1 MNNEN
6 TGNELFPEGGAVSHS
21 GDGAEK
27 TPAAENAANAPL
39 PQTPAPNPE
48 KEEKIITE
56 ETVIEVAEIPDIDAG
71 GARSCGEFLKL
82 QREKLNLTYA
92 DVFEATRIKEDMV
105 RALEEEDFTQ
115 LPQPVYVI
123 AYVKRLC
130 HFYNI
135 NNALAREFL
144 DRLRAEISFDVPED
158 VSKSVKGSDESEENM
173 RRIRNLALAAAFVIL
188 LLLILV
194 ISGITMVVLN
204 LRQSGHQLENKP
216 PFSEN
221 TLVELQGTPKLVI
234 REL

>member
-6 TGNELFPEGGAVSHS
+6 GSNELFSEN
-21 GDGAEK
+21 AENTPLPGIAAK
-27 TPAAENAANAPL
+27 PAA
-39 PQTPAPNPE
+39 QGSGSV
-48 KEEKIITE
+48 KEKIITE
-56 ETVIEVAEIPDIDAG
+56 DSVIEEQEIPDTDAC
-71 GARSCGEFLKL
+71 GARSCGEFLKI

-92 DVFEATRIKEDMV
+92 DVFEATRIKEDML
-105 RALEEEDFTQ
+105 RALEEEDFTR

-144 DRLRAEISFDVPED
+144 DRLRTEISFDVPDD

-173 RRIRNLALAAAFVIL
+173 RRMRNLALVVVLVIL
-188 LLLILV
+188 LLLSLIIAGITLV
-194 ISGITMVVLN
+194 ILN
-204 LRQSGHQLENKP
+204 LRQSGHQLEEKT

-221 TLVELQGTPKLVI
+221 TLVELQPKPKLKI
-234 REL
+234 TEL

>member
-6 TGNELFPEGGAVSHS
+6 NGNELFPEGGAAPHQENSAAKAQAADS
-21 GDGAEK
+21 A
-27 TPAAENAANAPL
+27 PAPH
-39 PQTPAPNPE
+39 PRTPAPE
-48 KEEKIITE
+48 TAKEEKIITE
-56 ETVIEVAEIPDIDAG
+56 ETIIEEAEIPDLDAG

-173 RRIRNLALAAAFVIL
+173 RRIRNLAFAAALVIL
-188 LLLILV
+188 LLLVLV

-204 LRQSGHQLENKP
+204 LR
-216 PFSEN
+216 
-221 TLVELQGTPKLVI
+221 
-234 REL
+234 